1 MSQKRSLEI
10 EDNEIHCK
18 KIKLDSGKIKKKTFL
33 KHNTGLDLKQ
43 HEVQKFISIFQELIS
58 KIIKTETKI
67 YYFQLEK
74 NFLNSFKEIF
84 TY

>member
-1 MSQKRSLEI
+1 MSQKRSLELKI
-10 EDNEIHCK
+10 MKYIVK
-18 KIKLDSGKIKKKTFL
+18 KLNWIAEKLKKKHFL
-33 KHNTGLDLKQ
+33 NIITGLDLKQ